1 MVHIKPFQGVR
12 YTPTQFTDLS
22 TVISQPHDRIN
33 PDLQEQYYTLSPYN
47 ITRVT
52 KGKEYPDDDDV
63 NNVYIRARDAYQL
76 WLREGILL
84 QDTSPALYVTHQ
96 IYTLPDGTQRTRKG
110 LIAALAVTPYE
121 EGIVLPHEQILP
133 KSMEDRVRLIQATA
147 ANFGSIF
154 MLYPGTDIDALLQPA
169 VTQQPP
175 FEFRELLVENDV
187 VQQFWAVTDVNLI
200 KAVVEAMAAKP
211 NLIVADGHHR
221 YQTAVHYRDE
231 MRAKYPHAPANAAFN
246 YRLVTLVSLDDPG
259 LVILPTHR
267 VIKARLQLSQEEIL
281 HRAAEYF
288 EITPLADRA
297 ALEAALKTANA
308 DTRPSFGLY
317 NGDHILLTLR
327 NPEIMARLLPDR
339 DPAWCE
345 LDVSVLHE
353 LFIERVLGID
363 KQAVALKGKVGF
375 IRNADKGY
383 AAVNE
388 GQADCLLLMNAT
400 RIEQVQACTVARER
414 MPQKSTDF
422 YPKMLN
428 GVVMMNVGAEDRL

>member
-1 MVHIKPFQGVR
+1 MVNIKPFHGVR
-12 YTPTQFTDLS
+12 YNSTQFADLS

-33 PDLQEQYYTLSPYN
+33 PELQDQYYNLSPYN

-52 KGKEYPDDDDV
+52 KGKEYPDDNDV
-63 NNVYIRARDAYQL
+63 NNVYTRAQDAYKS
-76 WLREGILL
+76 WLREGALF
-84 QDTSPALYVTHQ
+84 QESVPALYVTHQ

-133 KSMEDRVRLIQATA
+133 KSMEDRVRLIQTTT

-154 MLYPGTDIDALLQPA
+154 MLYPGTDIDTLLEPA
-169 VTQQPP
+169 VTQQTP
-175 FEFRELLVENDV
+175 FEFRELLVESDV
-187 VQQFWAVTDVNLI
+187 VQQFWAVTDADIINT
-200 KAVVEAMAAKP
+200 VVEAMAAKP

-231 MRAKYPHAPANAAFN
+231 MRAKYPDAPANAAFN
-246 YRLVTLVSLDDPG
+246 YRLVTLVSMDDPG

-267 VIKARLQLSQEEIL
+267 LIKAGLQMSQTEL
-281 HRAAEYF
+281 LQRAAEYF
-288 EITPLADRA
+288 DITTVIGRT
-297 ALEAALKTANA
+297 ALELRLIAANNNA
-308 DTRPSFGLY
+308 LPSFGLF
-317 NGDHILLTLR
+317 NGNHFLLTLR
-327 NPEIMARLLPDR
+327 NPDIMAQLLPDR
-339 DPAWCE
+339 DSAWRA

-353 LFIERVLGID
+353 LFIERVLGIN
-363 KQAVALKGKVGF
+363 KEAVALKEKVNF

-383 AAVNE
+383 SAVDQGE
-388 GQADCLLLMNAT
+388 ADCLLLMNAT
-400 RIEQVQACTVARER
+400 RIEQVQACTIAGER

-428 GVVMMNVGAEDRL
+428 GVVMMNVGAEDRV